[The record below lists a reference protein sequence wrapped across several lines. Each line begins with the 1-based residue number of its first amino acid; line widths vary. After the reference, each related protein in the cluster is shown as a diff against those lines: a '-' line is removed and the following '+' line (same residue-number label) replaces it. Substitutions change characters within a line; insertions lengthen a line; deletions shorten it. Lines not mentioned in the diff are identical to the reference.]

1 MDFHR
6 IREARKAAGITQDEL
21 AKKLGVNRATI
32 SKYETGAIDLP
43 SSQLQRLADALGI
56 HILDLVGLSEQFAP
70 YNLKILE
77 PSSDTQSLNLEDAY
91 DLLSDQ
97 SKHEFFSRLGILSSC
112 PDITSLP
119 KTYKVPLIGSIACGQ
134 PILAVENAEEVA
146 EVPEYVHADFA
157 LRCKGDSMINARIF
171 DGDIVYIHSQPEV
184 ENGQIAAVRIGDEAT
199 LKKVY
204 FTGQRLILRAANPL
218 YDDLEYE
225 GQSLEEVQILGK
237 AVAFT
242 SIIR

>member
-1 MDFHR
+1 MSAIAER
-6 IREARKAAGITQDEL
+6 LKRAMEAAKMTQTEL
-21 AKKLGVNRATI
+21 AKRTGIGKSSISTYLSGSYEPKQKNIYRMALALGVNEAWLM
-32 SKYETGAIDLP
+32 GADTPMERNTKEDYINNPITAQFSSLP
-43 SSQLQRLADALGI
+43 VNVI
-56 HILDLVGLSEQFAP
+56 PI
-70 YNLKILE
+70 
-77 PSSDTQSLNLEDAY
+77 
-91 DLLSDQ
+91 
-97 SKHEFFSRLGILSSC
+97 
-112 PDITSLP
+112 P
-119 KTYKVPLIGSIACGQ
+119 KTYKVPLIGTIACGQ
-134 PILAVENAEEVA
+134 PILAVENAEEMA

-171 DGDIVYIHSQPEV
+171 DGDTVYIHSQPEV

-225 GQSLEEVQILGK
+225 GQSLEEVEILGK